1 MNEDLRLSKVLPI
14 VLLAIILILGSL
26 YVPVL
31 SLLLVLIPVPFALIG
46 TLSNI
51 KNNIISLVITFL
63 SLIFIVK
70 STYTMDIFI
79 NSVIPGMIIGI
90 IAKKVLRDKT
100 SNKYE
105 PIFAGTIV
113 FILSIVVH
121 FIISK
126 YLFKIDILEQLLN
139 SFNQNVQAQKSIL
152 ESATNSQL
160 LDTSNILNTFRNLI
174 PSILFFRSMIL
185 SIVIY
190 LVEVFTLKKMKYEDL
205 SEIRFRNFY
214 LPGNAILISFILYL
228 VMIILSKMKTPL
240 YTDAI
245 FVNLQMVFDFMF
257 IVQGIAVCIY
267 FIRKWIKQG
276 INTKIVLGALCIGL
290 FGVVSISFIGMVDS
304 VLDFRKVRICKSV

>member
-90 IAKKVLRDKT
+90 IAKKVLRDKA

>member
-79 NSVIPGMIIGI
+79 NSVLPRMIIGI
-90 IAKKVLRDKT
+90 IAKKVLPDKT

>member
-63 SLIFIVK
+63 ILIFIIK
-70 STYTMDIFI
+70 PTYTMDIFI

-90 IAKKVLRDKT
+90 IAKKVLRDKA

-139 SFNQNVQAQKSIL
+139 SFNENVQAQKSIL

-214 LPGNAILISFILYL
+214 LPGNAILISFVLYL
-228 VMIILSKMKTPL
+228 VIIILSKMKTPL

-245 FVNLQMVFDFMF
+245 FLNLQMVFDFMF

>member
-63 SLIFIVK
+63 ILIFIIK
-70 STYTMDIFI
+70 PTYTMDIFI

-90 IAKKVLRDKT
+90 IAKKVLRDKA

-139 SFNQNVQAQKSIL
+139 SFNENVQAQKSIL

-214 LPGNAILISFILYL
+214 LPGNAILISFVLYL
-228 VMIILSKMKTPL
+228 VIIILSNMKTPL

-245 FVNLQMVFDFMF
+245 FLNLQMVFDFMF